1 MSNEEILEEIYVLVH
16 KFGVFNEFMTEVNNL
31 LQNKKYKLYDAVNV
45 TYNDFIS
52 KGIIVDIPTI

>member
-31 LQNKKYKLYDAVNV
+31 LQNKKYKLYDAVNE